1 MVPAFTELLSM
12 PLKAAIATSLAA
24 AILLAIGVIPGAR
37 VGAALT
43 IRTAERR
50 LRLAVG
56 VFLALVALVYFV
68 TETRAL
74 LAM

>member
-1 MVPAFTELLSM
+1 MQCSSGRTGR
-12 PLKAAIATSLAA
+12 
-24 AILLAIGVIPGAR
+24 GVGAVGR
-37 VGAALT
+37 VGASLT
-43 IRTAERR
+43 IRTAER

-74 LAM
+74 LEEL

>member
-1 MVPAFTELLSM
+1 MRSSG
-12 PLKAAIATSLAA
+12 TSTGAWPCSHHR
-24 AILLAIGVIPGAR
+24 GDPGAR
-37 VGAALT
+37 VGASLT

-56 VFLALVALVYFV
+56 VFLALVALVYFI

-74 LAM
+74 LEQLRG

>member
-1 MVPAFTELLSM
+1 M
-12 PLKAAIATSLAA
+12 PVRQAGGWGRSTSC
-24 AILLAIGVIPGAR
+24 GRGQRVIPGAR
-37 VGAALT
+37 VGASLT

-74 LAM
+74 LEQL

>member
-1 MVPAFTELLSM
+1 MEALVAYTPTASRG
-12 PLKAAIATSLAA
+12 TST
-24 AILLAIGVIPGAR
+24 PS
-37 VGAALT
+37 LT

-56 VFLALVALVYFV
+56 VFLGLVALVYFV

-74 LAM
+74 LAL

>member
-1 MVPAFTELLSM
+1 VG
-12 PLKAAIATSLAA
+12 IA
-24 AILLAIGVIPGAR
+24 GCQHHHAR
-37 VGAALT
+37 VLGDIDRRPAVRLNIGAIWGWISVTT

-56 VFLALVALVYFV
+56 IFLALVALVYFV

-74 LAM
+74 LAL